1 MEAKQDM
8 ATPPGTVMQEGT
20 VTVAIHQAV
29 VMDTEHHS
37 MAATTM
43 VTVTT
48 DNHMA
53 IVTVM
58 ATVANKNTTVD
69 KRAMDMV
76 ATEDTMQVNRV
87 TMVTSSNRVA
97 MRKVTSQA
105 TIEAL
110 QYLLVFL

>member
-8 ATPPGTVMQEGT
+8 VTPPDTVMQEGT
-20 VTVAIHQAV
+20 ATVAIHQAV

-76 ATEDTMQVNRV
+76 ATEDTRGNKV
-87 TMVTSSNRVA
+87 TMVTSNNRVA
-97 MRKVTSQA
+97 MRRVTNQA
-105 TIEAL
+105 TTEPL
-110 QYLLVFL
+110 QNPLVVFL